1 MTAYLI
7 NKFDIV
13 DDAVF
18 DTYVAA
24 VMPLI
29 SRHEGRVIVGNKA
42 ARGLEGPAPGMN
54 VVIEFP
60 TETAALAFY
69 EDPEYQPVKA
79 IRLACTRNQNAV
91 ISGAFDNGAEAG
103 S

>member
-13 DDAVF
+13 DDAKF

-29 SRHEGRVIVGNKA
+29 SRHGGRVIVGNKA
-42 ARGLEGPAPGMN
+42 ARGLEGPPPGMN
-54 VVIEFP
+54 VVIAFP
-60 TETAALAFY
+60 TERAAMAFY

-79 IRLACTRNQNAV
+79 IRVASTRNPNAIV
-91 ISGAFDNGAEAG
+91 SEAFVYDGESG